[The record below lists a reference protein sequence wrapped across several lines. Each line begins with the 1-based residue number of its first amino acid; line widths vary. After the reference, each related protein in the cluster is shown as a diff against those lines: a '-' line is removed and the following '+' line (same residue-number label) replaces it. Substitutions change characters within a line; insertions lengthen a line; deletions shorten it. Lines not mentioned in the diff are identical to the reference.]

1 VDATCP
7 VTSGESSSRLI
18 RPGSIATVVT
28 TASTALA
35 ERDMPGSVPLRLRPI
50 ARRAEVHGSPRS
62 PVLAAVSPGGGLAVN
77 GSTGGRNPGPSAP
90 GRQEPAGSH
99 LLRSSVVARF
109 RAVRGM
115 DAAIIMTAIV
125 LVAVTAALA
134 LAPQLHLGYPQDAA
148 DLALDT
154 AASVIGLLAYFLLF
168 ARLRR
173 RTRLNEL
180 LLAFGLAVL
189 ALSNLFLCTV
199 PAVAGWA
206 PDDLTA
212 WSAPVATSFGAL
224 LFVLAAFLPDRQ
236 LRPSGPLLVVG
247 AGVVTTALLLAM
259 VFVPALT
266 RPLPPQEVASLMPG
280 SSSRSNL
287 HLAQFSPQL
296 AGAVLYGLAAVG
308 FLRCSRRSRDEF
320 FGWLAVAAM
329 LAAASQVNY
338 LLSAMDP
345 QSLYGGDA
353 FRCLFYAVL
362 LLGSIREIWAYWR
375 ALSTAAALTERRR
388 IARELHDGVA
398 QELAYLARNLDS
410 LDEGADEDSLDRL
423 RRAVERAR
431 LESRR
436 VISAAAA
443 PSSQPLEVTIAE
455 AVTEVAERY
464 HVKLDLD
471 LTSGIRLPVPR
482 REAFVRIACEAVT
495 NAARHS
501 GADRVDLRLER
512 SGSGVRLWVSD
523 QGHGFDPADPGG
535 GFGLTSMRERANAVG
550 AELVVSSWPGQGSQ
564 VEVTL

>member
-1 VDATCP
+1 
-7 VTSGESSSRLI
+7 
-18 RPGSIATVVT
+18 
-28 TASTALA
+28 
-35 ERDMPGSVPLRLRPI
+35 M
-50 ARRAEVHGSPRS
+50 RS
-62 PVLAAVSPGGGLAVN
+62 AVA
-77 GSTGGRNPGPSAP
+77 
-90 GRQEPAGSH
+90 
-99 LLRSSVVARF
+99 ARF
-109 RAVRGM
+109 RAVRAT
-115 DAAIIMTAIV
+115 DAAIIVTAIM

-134 LAPQLHLGYPQDAA
+134 LAPQLHLGYPQEAA

-154 AASVIGLLAYFLLF
+154 AASVIGLLAYFLVF
-168 ARLRR
+168 GRLRR

-180 LLAFGLAVL
+180 LLASALAVL

-199 PAVAGWA
+199 PVVAGWA
-206 PDDLTA
+206 PDDLTVWA
-212 WSAPVATSFGAL
+212 APVATSFGAL
-224 LFVLAAFLPDRQ
+224 LFVLAAFLPDRP

-259 VFVPALT
+259 VLVPPLA
-266 RPLPPQEVASLMPG
+266 RSLPPQVVASLGPG
-280 SSSRSNL
+280 SSSRPDL
-287 HLAQFSPQL
+287 HMAQFSPQL

-308 FLRCSRRSRDEF
+308 FLRCARRSRDEF

-362 LLGSIREIWAYWR
+362 LVGSIREIWSYWR
-375 ALSTAAALTERRR
+375 ALSTVAALTERQR
-388 IARELHDGVA
+388 IACELHDGVA

-443 PSSQPLEVTIAE
+443 PSSQPFEVSMAE

-464 HVKLDLD
+464 QVKLDLD
-471 LTSGIRLPVPR
+471 LTSDIRLPAPQR
-482 REAFVRIACEAVT
+482 QAFVRIACEAVT

-512 SGSGVRLWVSD
+512 RGSGVRLWVSD

-535 GFGLTSMRERANAVG
+535 GFGLTSMRERAKSVG
-550 AELVVSSWPGQGSQ
+550 AELVVSSRPGQGSQ